1 MFRLNVADGIHAITR
16 VHVNFYLIEDD
27 DGVTIVDAGLP
38 RMWSLLHEAL
48 QAIGRRPDELRALVL
63 THGHFDHVGLAARM
77 QREWNLD
84 VYVHRA
90 DADLAAHPY
99 RYKPQSNRFLYPF
112 FHPRSLP
119 VMGRMAVAGALR
131 VRGVSRPIP
140 FDGLERLP
148 VPGAPI
154 PLHTPGHT
162 RGHCMLYLPHRDVI
176 LTGDALVTLD
186 PYTGNTGPQIVA
198 SAATQDTAEAMQ
210 ALDMLETHQATTL
223 LPGHGEP
230 WKLGTATALRH
241 ARAVG
246 EH

>member
-1 MFRLNVADGIHAITR
+1 
-16 VHVNFYLIEDD
+16 
-27 DGVTIVDAGLP
+27 
-38 RMWSLLHEAL
+38 
-48 QAIGRRPDELRALVL
+48 
-63 THGHFDHVGLAARM
+63 
-77 QREWNLD
+77 
-84 VYVHRA
+84 
-90 DADLAAHPY
+90 
-99 RYKPQSNRFLYPF
+99 
-112 FHPRSLP
+112 
-119 VMGRMAVAGALR
+119 
-131 VRGVSRPIP
+131 
-140 FDGLERLP
+140 
-148 VPGAPI
+148 
-154 PLHTPGHT
+154 
-162 RGHCMLYLPHRDVI
+162 MLYLPHRDVI